1 MNAAGQAES
10 PPAPWATNT
19 SLPVPIDTVSHWFHT
34 VQCAYSGLLIGPPYG
49 DMPTSDSATMV
60 VTYGEVVT
68 VALQTLSMAVD
79 VMDTAV
85 SAKLQD
91 GTLTC

>member
-1 MNAAGQAES
+1 
-10 PPAPWATNT
+10 
-19 SLPVPIDTVSHWFHT
+19 
-34 VQCAYSGLLIGPPYG
+34 
-49 DMPTSDSATMV
+49 MPTSDSASMV